1 MTPWK
6 GPRHLTL
13 KTFLLLVI
21 AGLQMLHQEH
31 SLLSCALEA
40 VKNETAN
47 LRDFSKEMPA
57 DTDPTLEKGKEVKR
71 ITLYSMHL
79 HGFGDG
85 KFCSTSSCSL

>member
-31 SLLSCALEA
+31 SLLSCALGA
-40 VKNETAN
+40 VKNKMAN
-47 LRDFSKEMPA
+47 LRDLCLQLL
-57 DTDPTLEKGKEVKR
+57 TR
-71 ITLYSMHL
+71 H
-79 HGFGDG
+79 
-85 KFCSTSSCSL
+85 